1 MYGENTVNRT
11 TVNRWVITFREC
23 KPGRANNVDKP
34 RSGRPVSVTDNK
46 HQKQVDE
53 LIKHDRRITQK
64 QIAGRLKM
72 SKERVGYNIGLLGYT
87 KVCSRWVP
95 RMLAPEVDAE
105 V

>member
-1 MYGENTVNRT
+1 VYGENTVNRA
-11 TVNRWVITFREC
+11 TVNRWAIKFREC
-23 KPGRANNVDKP
+23 ESGRANIVDQP
-34 RSGRPVSVTDNK
+34 RSGKPASVTDDK

-64 QIAGRLKM
+64 QIAGRLGM
-72 SKERVGYNIGLLGYT
+72 FKERVGNVIGLLGYT

-95 RMLAPEVDAE
+95 RMLTPEVDAE